1 MQQLLLMFLNAKK
14 EKIYPVHVS
23 KRHSN
28 RKKRQFTLLLMIEN
42 REKRKVKS
50 EGHKAKS
57 EGRQLWGYLA
67 VKNCQRY

>member
-1 MQQLLLMFLNAKK
+1 MFQNVTQIEKK
-14 EKIYPVHVS
+14 K
-23 KRHSN
+23 
-28 RKKRQFTLLLMIEN
+28 QFTLLLMIEN

-57 EGRQLWGYLA
+57 EGQQLWGYLA